1 MISIDLPMNNAEI
14 LVCYNTKENYPH
26 LRAFS
31 ETEVMAATQKVVLST
46 KQPVWRRFRMSWGY
60 PTLDGFSSAKILA
73 HL

>member
-46 KQPVWRRFRMSWGY
+46 KQPVWRSECHGGTQHWMALVQGKS
-60 PTLDGFSSAKILA
+60 
-73 HL
+73 